1 MDCEYLVCIPFVGV
15 DEVSILAK
23 RKTRAIVEFSDTIRE
38 RGKLR
43 PIVMELSPYGMKVR
57 LKGLRSSYEI
67 TPASVYTAAVLKF
80 VNQKRAEKLAAR
92 KARKGK

>member
-1 MDCEYLVCIPFVGV
+1 MSV
-15 DEVSILAK
+15 LAK
-23 RKTRAIVEFSDTIRE
+23 RKTRAVVEFSDCIRE
-38 RGKLR
+38 HGKLR
-43 PIVMELSPYGMKVR
+43 PVVMELSPYGMKVR